1 MSREDDLY
9 NKAVNFAV
17 EETEKQGLGW
27 IQPSGRNSGLERY
40 EGEEYAVLRDSDEE
54 VSGVIR
60 IDGDDRFTILDP
72 EDWPEE
78 LLPNNDDES
87 DEDE

>member
-9 NKAVNFAV
+9 DKTINFAI
-17 EETEKQGLGW
+17 EEAEKEGLGW
-27 IQPSGRNSGLERY
+27 IQPCGDNSRLEQY
-40 EGEEYAVLRDSDEE
+40 AGKEYAVLRDSDEE
-54 VSGVIR
+54 VSSVIR
-60 IDGDDRFTILDP
+60 VDGEDKFTILDP

-78 LLPNNDDES
+78 LQPDDGES